1 MGFIALS
8 PWVQAHDDSAVAL
21 KLLIGYVQ
29 AAASLTVITAGG
41 EQLFLTAFGWTA
53 YASMSPFSMGAL
65 QCQLQ
70 WGVLARYVAL
80 VCLPALAVAS
90 AVVAAVMAKGMS
102 AVRFYCGF
110 PVALDVAA
118 WAAGMREWR
127 DKGRLMATCMVVAF
141 VSYMPIMTAS
151 LYSLVCTSVKV
162 NGVRWLYSD
171 LSVQCYTGEHAITMA
186 LAVLVL
192 TLMGIGM
199 PLMVFQLLGRVR
211 PATLHDPVFATA
223 YSFMYYGYRS
233 KAVAP
238 KGALM
243 SREAA
248 EPASTEAE
256 VVPALPPPSLLS
268 LLSLS
273 ELLHWLR
280 SMRTSLL
287 WWEVLVVLR
296 KASLVVLAT
305 AVTNKFYQVVG
316 AVLLLAIGVALQQI
330 YKPFTQRLFNA
341 MELLVMIDLSPRRF
355 PPSCC
360 LSLWRPPT
368 WCTRR
373 RYGRQ
378 A

>member
-1 MGFIALS
+1 
-8 PWVQAHDDSAVAL
+8 
-21 KLLIGYVQ
+21 
-29 AAASLTVITAGG
+29 
-41 EQLFLTAFGWTA
+41 
-53 YASMSPFSMGAL
+53 
-65 QCQLQ
+65 
-70 WGVLARYVAL
+70 
-80 VCLPALAVAS
+80 
-90 AVVAAVMAKGMS
+90 
-102 AVRFYCGF
+102 
-110 PVALDVAA
+110 
-118 WAAGMREWR
+118 
-127 DKGRLMATCMVVAF
+127 
-141 VSYMPIMTAS
+141 
-151 LYSLVCTSVKV
+151 
-162 NGVRWLYSD
+162 
-171 LSVQCYTGEHAITMA
+171 
-186 LAVLVL
+186 
-192 TLMGIGM
+192 
-199 PLMVFQLLGRVR
+199 
-211 PATLHDPVFATA
+211 
-223 YSFMYYGYRS
+223 
-233 KAVAP
+233 
-238 KGALM
+238 M